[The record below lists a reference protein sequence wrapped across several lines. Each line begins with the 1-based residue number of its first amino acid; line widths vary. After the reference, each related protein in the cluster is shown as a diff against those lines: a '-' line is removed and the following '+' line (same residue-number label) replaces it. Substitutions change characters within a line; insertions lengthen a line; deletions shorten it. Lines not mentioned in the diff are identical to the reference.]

1 MNAICC
7 WCRLAFV
14 VCLFDLILIKRAN
27 TPIRAAYR
35 PCKRVHC
42 TSHLNCL
49 HSWHTLFIIPN
60 FVVSV
65 FVCACV
71 CFVLFFGCLPQ
82 TPSTSHTCERI
93 YGVDKCSHERW
104 HAGSLCRDSTSGQVQ
119 YKRERATSLLC
130 LLYRFVHCACTSHAT
145 LIDFLGVYE
154 FCFFFACMCATKL
167 LKDRT
172 HLRLIFPYGV

>member
-119 YKRERATSLLC
+119 YKRESDKFAVFVVSLCALC
-130 LLYRFVHCACTSHAT
+130 LHISCDTHRFSGCLRV
-145 LIDFLGVYE
+145 LLF
-154 FCFFFACMCATKL
+154 FCMHVRNKAA
-167 LKDRT
+167 
-172 HLRLIFPYGV
+172 